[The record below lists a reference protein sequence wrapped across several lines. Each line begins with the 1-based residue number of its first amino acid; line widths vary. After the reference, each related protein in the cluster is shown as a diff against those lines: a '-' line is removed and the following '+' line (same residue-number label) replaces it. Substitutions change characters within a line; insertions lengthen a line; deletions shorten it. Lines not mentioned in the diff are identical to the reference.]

1 VERFD
6 PHIYAVGAASDGSL
20 VLDLNT
26 DYTVGVDQA
35 VGGGIQQ
42 TFPTIVDT
50 FYILS
55 FDGGT
60 WLAAGRDGT
69 RHIEVV
75 IDDTSH
81 PFTVTNL
88 TGTIVWTRFPL
99 TFQATAPN
107 TTVVFRNFDSPSQ
120 TFSLLDNV
128 SVVPASVTEVAST
141 GTAVPGGTGVFT
153 AFPHSPAMSATRTAF
168 LGLGSA
174 GEAGVYSWDR
184 AIPPDPV
191 QPIADLTTAIPGGA
205 GTFSGF
211 TDVAVSGNLVSF
223 MGTGVDQAGIYVN
236 DVTIPPSPV
245 KVADLTTAI
254 PQGAGS
260 FTGFTSVSTSR
271 RRTAF
276 LGLGNFGQAGI
287 YLASVLTK
295 VIAVGDTLAGK
306 VVTELRL
313 GRFGLDGNSLAFG
326 ATFADG
332 SEGVFVAQVALY
344 PFTGFFALVANL
356 PVFNQVKVG
365 QAVPV
370 KFSLQGNQGLAIFA
384 PGYPKSAQIAC
395 NSDALVSGIEPTVAA
410 GGSSLSY
417 NATTD
422 QYTYVWKTDQ
432 AWAKTCR
439 QLVLELQDG
448 SLHRAN
454 FTFK

>member
-1 VERFD
+1 MHKIKVLLAIRPRMLSAVVRHLVERQPD
-6 PHIYAVGAASDGSL
+6 MAVMSEASDPIELGSAIRA
-20 VLDLNT
+20 T
-26 DYTVGVDQA
+26 EA
-35 VGGGIQQ
+35 
-42 TFPTIVDT
+42 
-50 FYILS
+50 
-55 FDGGT
+55 
-60 WLAAGRDGT
+60 
-69 RHIEVV
+69 EVV
-75 IDDTSH
+75 ILTPADADREPEVCRHLWAQSPQLTILTLSATGDTALVYAS
-81 PFTVTNL
+81 
-88 TGTIVWTRFPL
+88 G
-99 TFQATAPN
+99 A
-107 TTVVFRNFDSPSQ
+107 SQ
-120 TFSLLDNV
+120 KRLNV

-344 PFTGFFALVANL
+344 PFTGFFAPVANL

-365 QAVPV
+365 QAIPV

-395 NSDALVSGIEPTVAA
+395 NSDALVSGIEPTVTA